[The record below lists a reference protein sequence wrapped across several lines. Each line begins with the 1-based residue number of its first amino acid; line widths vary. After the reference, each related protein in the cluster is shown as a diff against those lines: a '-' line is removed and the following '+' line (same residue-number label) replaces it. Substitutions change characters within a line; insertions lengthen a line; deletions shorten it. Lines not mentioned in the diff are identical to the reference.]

1 MSVSPGS
8 IQPSRVW
15 GGDSSQMSSPH
26 PGAVMVAESEGRD
39 ALPLLVPEVPVVGI
53 VRAPGSTSIRKPLRT
68 AASWTV
74 SLAAPMQTQAPCP
87 QRPLPPSPAPPS
99 QGSRHTC
106 FPGMPFLTWPGVASL
121 SSISSLSAPRCGG
134 QSSTAP
140 NTLRIY
146 LRPLILTLGSLS
158 RDYAVFILESPSLEL
173 SRE

>member
-39 ALPLLVPEVPVVGI
+39 PLPLLVPEVPVVGS

-74 SLAAPMQTQAPCP
+74 SPAAPMQTQAACP
-87 QRPLPPSPAPPS
+87 QRHLPPSAVPPS

-106 FPGMPFLTWPGVASL
+106 FRACPFSPGQVSP
-121 SSISSLSAPRCGG
+121 LSAAFRAFLLHGVEDRAQWP
-134 QSSTAP
+134 QTP
-140 NTLRIY
+140 
-146 LRPLILTLGSLS
+146 
-158 RDYAVFILESPSLEL
+158 
-173 SRE
+173 